1 MLFAEINLSN
11 YFHSYS
17 LFPHLHFVLGMGL
30 FAQVTSVQDQSD
42 TSVAFDRR
50 MKQLKTAQGKVLAAW
65 AGVNLIT
72 GSVLIFVTEQWLYYF
87 HAMNASWGL
96 VNAGVAA
103 FIYFHHNQVF
113 NRPQTQLEQMSRQ
126 RHAENM
132 LFLNIGLDIA
142 FVVSGMALY
151 QRGLAAGIA
160 YPELWRGFGI
170 SVVMQGAFLL
180 IQDPVFLY
188 LHTKNRRRVDPYWKK
203 LRE

>member
-1 MLFAEINLSN
+1 MLVLEVVSGSCFPDLEPHLYPVLGTSLFALMM
-11 YFHSYS
+11 
-17 LFPHLHFVLGMGL
+17 LVQ
-30 FAQVTSVQDQSD
+30 AQTDACL
-42 TSVAFDRR
+42 AFDQR

-65 AGVNLIT
+65 AGVNLVS
-72 GSVLIFVTEQWLYYF
+72 GSVLIFTTEQWYYYF
-87 HAMNASWGL
+87 HAMNGSWGL
-96 VNAGVAA
+96 VNAGVAT

-113 NRPQTQLEQMSRQ
+113 SRPQTLLEQMSRQ

-142 FVVSGMALY
+142 FVVSGIALY
-151 QRGLAAGIA
+151 QRGLAAGVA

-180 IQDPVFLY
+180 VQDPVFLY
-188 LHTKNRRRVDPYWKK
+188 LHTKNRRRIDPYWKK